1 MKKKVYVDLFYL
13 NTALTGIKTYMLEF
27 VASVNTYP
35 HPDIEYIF
43 SHDPDQQSQN
53 DFFRGKQPKWKTLYY
68 HLYYFLWKQFLL
80 PWKALTSGAE
90 SIINFDFVGPALTG
104 KKSFT
109 VIHDAFFWQMPQNY
123 SPWWRK
129 YFIHMIYAGL
139 KEEDVVITTSEV
151 AKNAIQTHTLIGQIP
166 HVIYQCPNLYEG
178 EGDKNIL
185 SQLGLEKNGFFFHL
199 GSFDKRKNL
208 PLLIHAFAQ
217 FLRDNSSETK
227 LVLAGE
233 RGLGKT
239 VDDWETVLETI
250 REHGLE
256 NKVILPGFISD
267 AAAKT
272 LYEYAL
278 AYVFPSQNEGFGIP
292 VIESMRLHTPVLISS
307 QEALV
312 EIAGGAALIHQTG
325 NAVDLKEK
333 MESLYCNPELRKQ
346 LIELGKIRKEVF
358 SRKAFADAYHRLILT
373 N

>member
-27 VASVNTYP
+27 VASVKTYP
-35 HPDIEYIF
+35 HPNIEFIF
-43 SHDPDQQSQN
+43 SHDPDQQSQKN
-53 DFFRGKQPKWKTLYY
+53 FFRGKQPKWKTLLY
-68 HLYYFLWKQFLL
+68 HVYYFLWKQILL
-80 PWKALTSGAE
+80 PWKAWISGADC
-90 SIINFDFVGPALTG
+90 IINFDFVGPALTS
-104 KKSFT
+104 KKNFT

-123 SPWWRK
+123 SSWWRK
-129 YFIHMIYAGL
+129 YFIHMIYGGL
-139 KEEDVVITTSEV
+139 KKQDVIITTSEV
-151 AKNAIQTHTLIGQIP
+151 AKKAIQTYTLIGQIP

-178 EGDKNIL
+178 NGDEKIL
-185 SQLGLEKNGFFFHL
+185 SQFGLKENGFFFHL

-208 PLLIHAFAQ
+208 PILIHAFAQ
-217 FLRDNSSETK
+217 FLRENSSEIK

-239 VDDWETVLETI
+239 VDDWETVEDTI
-250 REHGLE
+250 RSYGLE

-272 LYEYAL
+272 LYETAL
-278 AYVFPSQNEGFGIP
+278 VYVFPSQNEGFGIP
-292 VIESMRLHTPVLISS
+292 VIESMRLNTPVLISS

-333 MESLYCNPELRKQ
+333 MESLYRDPELRKQ
-346 LIELGKIRKEVF
+346 LIELGKARKEVF
-358 SRKAFADAYHRLILT
+358 GRKAFADAYHRLILT